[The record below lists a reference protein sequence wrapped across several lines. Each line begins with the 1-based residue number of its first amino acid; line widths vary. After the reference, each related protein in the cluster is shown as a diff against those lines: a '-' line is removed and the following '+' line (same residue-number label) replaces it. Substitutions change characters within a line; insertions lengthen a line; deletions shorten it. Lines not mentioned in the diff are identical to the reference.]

1 MNRDAALLARLIQP
15 QVWQTIAGTVG
26 KKALRAYAPSAFVR
40 LALVAEAVDQLMA
53 NLAEARRAERVA
65 RALPR
70 SGQGVLEV
78 RAAREPIKLLLGA
91 WADKLRLEKSNER
104 PRRRD

>member
-1 MNRDAALLARLIQP
+1 MLARLIQP
-15 QVWQTIAGTVG
+15 QVWQTIA
-26 KKALRAYAPSAFVR
+26 APSAFVR
-40 LALVAEAVDQLMA
+40 LALAAGAMGRLRA
-53 NLAEARRAERVA
+53 NLAGERKAERVA

-91 WADKLRLEKSNER
+91 WADKLRLETSNER
-104 PRRRD
+104 PKRRG